1 MAACWPIQFTFVHRW
16 FGPKG
21 HMLLFFDSSYVM
33 MATIFLSKLV
43 QLIIINDKIMTN
55 WKVFRGWKWSHW
67 KQRWKLFLVS
77 GKFVACIGKINT
89 FSMKLKKGDQ
99 SLLRGISIPRNIFI
113 TIWRGALIAWHQLY
127 VTFSSFSSC
136 RKLFFELRKKSLPK
150 LIIWYSCDSLLV
162 LIFNFWKS
170 FDAHLLH
177 KALAHTCMI

>member
-33 MATIFLSKLV
+33 MATIFF
-43 QLIIINDKIMTN
+43 IKISSIDHHN
-55 WKVFRGWKWSHW
+55 WY
-67 KQRWKLFLVS
+67 QRWKLFLVS

-127 VTFSSFSSC
+127 VTFSSFSSW

-162 LIFNFWKS
+162 LLFNFWKS